1 MIRPLVSV
9 IISSYNRPSML
20 REALLSVQAQTYDEL
35 EILVQ
40 DDSTNDDCRQVV
52 KGFSD
57 SRIRYSKNEPPLG
70 TSLNLLAGYR
80 SSRGKYFCTLNDD
93 DLYAPRYI
101 ATLIQ
106 AMEGNT
112 NYSLAF
118 SDSYLIDS
126 DGKIN
131 QEETDANTRSS
142 LRGRLQEGSVA
153 NPLEVGILFK
163 SIPGMLALF
172 RRNAVDL
179 DDFPQEVSSGYDYWL
194 TYLAL
199 RDGGPIYYSSER
211 LTFYRIHEGS
221 QTSSFA
227 DPEQRLR
234 FLKYSQYIHKR
245 FLADSRLKSIHSVL
259 RPRLAQSHSSAGYSW
274 LRLRSRK
281 KALLEFIDSFRAKPS
296 RAAMIGFTMCLA
308 PQTAVHLALK
318 RRR

>member
-20 REALLSVQAQTYDEL
+20 REALLSVRAQTYDEL

-40 DDSTNDDCRQVV
+40 DDSTSDECRQVV
-52 KGFSD
+52 KSFSD
-57 SRIRYSKNEPPLG
+57 PRIRYSKNEPPLG

-93 DLYAPRYI
+93 DLYAPMYI
-101 ATLIQ
+101 ATLIE
-106 AMEGNT
+106 AMEGNA
-112 NYSLAF
+112 NYSIAF

-126 DGKIN
+126 DGKLN
-131 QEETDANTRSS
+131 EEETDANTRSS
-142 LRGRLQEGSVA
+142 LRGRLREGSVP
-153 NPLEVGILFK
+153 NPLEVGILSK

-172 RRNAVDL
+172 RRDAVDL

-199 RDGGPIYYSSER
+199 RDGRPIYYSPDR
-211 LTFYRIHEGS
+211 LTFYRIHDGS

-234 FLKYSQYIHKR
+234 FLRYSQYIHER

-259 RPRLAQSHSSAGYSW
+259 RSRLAQSYSSSGFSW
-274 LRLRSRK
+274 LRLRNRNS
-281 KALLEFIDSFRAKPS
+281 AFLEFINSFRVKPTS
-296 RAAMIGFTMCLA
+296 AAMIGFTMCLA
-308 PQTAVHLALK
+308 PRTVVDLALK
-318 RRR
+318 HRG

>member
-1 MIRPLVSV
+1 
-9 IISSYNRPSML
+9 ML
-20 REALLSVQAQTYDEL
+20 REALLSVQAQTYGEL

-40 DDSTNDDCRQVV
+40 DDSTSDECRQVV
-52 KGFSD
+52 KSFND
-57 SRIRYSKNEPPLG
+57 SRIRYSRNEPPLG

-93 DLYAPRYI
+93 DLYAPTYI
-101 ATLIQ
+101 TTLIQ
-106 AMEGNT
+106 AMEGNA
-112 NYSLAF
+112 NYSIAF

-126 DGKIN
+126 DGKLN

-142 LRGRLQEGSVA
+142 LRGRLREGSVPS
-153 NPLEVGILFK
+153 PLEVGILYK

-172 RRNAVDL
+172 RRDAVDL
-179 DDFPQEVSSGYDYWL
+179 DDFPEEVSSGYDYWL

-199 RDGGPIYYSSER
+199 RDGNPIYYSPER

-227 DPEQRLR
+227 HPEQRLR
-234 FLKYSQYIHKR
+234 FLKYSQYIHGR
-245 FLADSRLKSIHSVL
+245 FLADSRLKSIHSAL
-259 RPRLAQSHSSAGYSW
+259 RPRLAQSHSSSGFSW

-281 KALLEFIDSFRAKPS
+281 KALSEFINSYRAKPS

-308 PQTAVHLALK
+308 PRAVVDLIL
-318 RRR
+318 RRRG